1 MRENRGSEFLI
12 GEKNGSGETKGENV
26 DRSID
31 RCEAVGWLRTTRRD
45 GRQRTMGDDDD
56 HGRKR
61 RRNRRYAYMAMSST
75 SASVREYFSVGEMR
89 RRAPEV
95 FDAIVGIRM
104 TATTGDDDDDDD
116 DGDDAETARMVTV
129 GERLAHAASQR
140 TFEGEEQKRRELDEE
155 TYGVSG
161 GYRRGGASAEDEER
175 GGGETRFGDAFAG
188 STGARELGRDMRGS
202 TGKVSEASWR
212 KAMFEGWGAPDADAS
227 AGRRDESERD
237 DDDTTDAARSVTQI
251 LDLEDYRASAGRSTA
266 FISQDEYAS
275 RLVEFERA
283 MRERFLAG
291 EERDFDYSV
300 VDADASLDD
309 FWGKEA
315 RQDAED
321 RYFDDD

>member
-1 MRENRGSEFLI
+1 M
-12 GEKNGSGETKGENV
+12 T
-26 DRSID
+26 
-31 RCEAVGWLRTTRRD
+31 
-45 GRQRTMGDDDD
+45 GDDDD
-56 HGRKR
+56 HGERRKR
-61 RRNRRYAYMAMSST
+61 RRNRRHAYMRMSST

-104 TATTGDDDDDDD
+104 TATGDDDDDDD
-116 DGDDAETARMVTV
+116 EDGDDTETAQMVTV

-140 TFEGEEQKRRELDEE
+140 TFEGEEQKRREMDEE
-155 TYGVSG
+155 TYGASG
-161 GYRRGGASAEDEER
+161 GYRQGGAADEGR

-202 TGKVSEASWR
+202 TGKVSESSWR

-227 AGRRDESERD
+227 AARRDESERD
-237 DDDTTDAARSVTQI
+237 DDATDAARLVTKI

-309 FWGKEA
+309 FWDKEA

-321 RYFDDD
+321 RYFDED

>member
-1 MRENRGSEFLI
+1 M
-12 GEKNGSGETKGENV
+12 T
-26 DRSID
+26 
-31 RCEAVGWLRTTRRD
+31 
-45 GRQRTMGDDDD
+45 GDDDD
-56 HGRKR
+56 HGERRKR
-61 RRNRRYAYMAMSST
+61 RRNRRHAYMRMSST

-95 FDAIVGIRM
+95 FDAIVGM
-104 TATTGDDDDDDD
+104 TATGDDDDE
-116 DGDDAETARMVTV
+116 DGDDTETARMVTV

-140 TFEGEEQKRRELDEE
+140 TFEGEEQKRREMDEE
-155 TYGVSG
+155 TYGASG
-161 GYRRGGASAEDEER
+161 GYRQGGAADEGR

-202 TGKVSEASWR
+202 TGKVSESSWR
-212 KAMFEGWGAPDADAS
+212 KAMFEGWGAPVADAS
-227 AGRRDESERD
+227 AARRDESERD
-237 DDDTTDAARSVTQI
+237 DDATGAARSVTKI

-309 FWGKEA
+309 FWDKEA

-321 RYFDDD
+321 RYFDED